1 MRLVLG
7 ISAVLVGLSGMGN
20 AMANERL
27 FVEKAKKN
35 HCYECHRNGEAFIG
49 PSFLQI
55 KDRYKGQ
62 ENNKEFVDYL
72 ANKIINGGGGAWGPT
87 PMNSNP
93 QVSKAEAKKIVK
105 LIFKLEKQ

>member
-1 MRLVLG
+1 MKLVLG

-20 AMANERL
+20 AMANEKL

-35 HCYECHRNGEAFIG
+35 HCYECHRNGETFIG

-62 ENNKEFVDYL
+62 ENNKELVDYL

-93 QVSKAEAKKIVK
+93 QVSKAEAKEIVK
-105 LIFKLEKQ
+105 LIFKLEK

>member
-1 MRLVLG
+1 MKLALSVCVASVAFLG
-7 ISAVLVGLSGMGN
+7 
-20 AMANERL
+20 MANAYANEKL

-35 HCYECHRNGEAFIG
+35 HCYECHRNGESFIG

-55 KDRYKGQ
+55 KERYKGQ
-62 ENNKEFVDYL
+62 ENNKEFVNYL

-93 QVSKAEAKKIVK
+93 QVSKAEARRIVK
-105 LIFKLEKQ
+105 LLFTLEK